1 MVEKFL
7 VWLFQEDLPFARFA
21 DQKFLYDWFFCVL
34 FFWEMIFRE
43 KIFKFRF
50 RIVFLEIEKW
60 IPFLLDDVFGF
71 FYNYFSGNIPSTQFS
86 ASYYPIFQSKNR
98 FTSFRW
104 TNFFSEKLEDKGIEN
119 QVPLGCGGWLYFI
132 GKEKMDA
139 GVSS

>member
-1 MVEKFL
+1 
-7 VWLFQEDLPFARFA
+7 
-21 DQKFLYDWFFCVL
+21 
-34 FFWEMIFRE
+34 MIFRE

-86 ASYYPIFQSKNR
+86 ASYYPIFQSK
-98 FTSFRW
+98 
-104 TNFFSEKLEDKGIEN
+104 KLGDKGIEN